1 MSLSPGVREPDRASP
16 AVSAAKI
23 TMNSKLCFISLL
35 CLIGVTARADELSI
49 AAAADLNYCL
59 EDLNTAFQQSH
70 PNAVLKV
77 SSGSSGNFFAQ
88 IKNGAPFDVFL
99 SADMSYPKEL
109 IKAGLAQEAD
119 VVQYAVGRIVLWTTN
134 EKVDVSRGLGALRD
148 AEAVTKIAIANPDH
162 APYGRAAKAALEHE
176 GLWKEVEGRL
186 VLGENIAQT
195 AQFVQTGN
203 ADAGIVALS
212 LVMAPKL
219 AGVGHYFEIPVETYP
234 PLEQGA
240 VITKTG
246 AGKPLAK
253 AYLDFLRSA
262 EARKIF
268 DRYGFRL
275 AK

>member
-1 MSLSPGVREPDRASP
+1 MDLKFYVVGV
-16 AVSAAKI
+16 
-23 TMNSKLCFISLL
+23 LCFVAMATHAEEI
-35 CLIGVTARADELSI
+35 SI

-59 EDLNTAFQQSH
+59 QELNPVFQKQH
-70 PNAVLKV
+70 GDAVLKV

-99 SADMSYPKEL
+99 SADMSYPREL
-109 IKAGLAQEAD
+109 VKAGLAEEAN
-119 VVQYAVGRIVLWTTN
+119 VEQYAVGQIVLWSTN
-134 EKVDVSRGLGALRD
+134 DKVDVSGGLAVLRD
-148 AEAVTKIAIANPDH
+148 AELVKKIAIANPEH

-176 GLWKEVEGRL
+176 HLWKDVESRL

-212 LVMAPKL
+212 LVLSPKL
-219 AGVGHYFEIPVETYP
+219 ANVGRYYTIPTDTYP
-234 PLEQGA
+234 ALEQAAVLTKSGA
-240 VITKTG
+240 T
-246 AGKPLAK
+246 KPLAK
-253 AYLDFLRSA
+253 AYLEFLRSA

>member
-1 MSLSPGVREPDRASP
+1 MSLKSYL
-16 AVSAAKI
+16 I
-23 TMNSKLCFISLL
+23 CLL
-35 CLIGVTARADELSI
+35 CLIGVAARAEELSV
-49 AAAADLNYCL
+49 AAAADLTYCL
-59 EDLNTAFQQSH
+59 EDLNAAFQKAH
-70 PNAVLKV
+70 PDATVKV

-99 SADMSYPKEL
+99 SADMNYPREL
-109 IKAGLAQEAD
+109 ITAGLAQEGD

-134 EKVDVSRGLGALRD
+134 EKVEVSKGLAVLRD
-148 AEAVTKIAIANPDH
+148 GSVVKKIAIANPAH

-176 GLWKEVEGRL
+176 GLWPAVEGRL
-186 VLGENIAQT
+186 VLGENVAQA

-212 LVMAPKL
+212 LVMSPKL
-219 AGVGHYFEIPVETYP
+219 AKVGRSFEIPVETYP

-240 VITKTG
+240 VITKVG

-262 EARKIF
+262 DARKIF